1 MLYGTRTHVVLPN
14 PHQAAKSTLTRE
26 LILNGTAVLP
36 FDDNGFLATD
46 EEIIAAAAKIDG
58 TSST

>member
-1 MLYGTRTHVVLPN
+1 
-14 PHQAAKSTLTRE
+14 LTRE